1 MLLYMS
7 VKRRMRM
14 EKSNRQAKEIGGRDW
29 KQIARY
35 FQYAVFVVSM
45 ILSGVMIYF
54 LMNMEDI
61 LK

>member
-1 MLLYMS
+1 
-7 VKRRMRM
+7 M
-14 EKSNRQAKEIGGRDW
+14 EKDRKELIEVGGRDW

-54 LMNMEDI
+54 LLNMEEI
-61 LK
+61 MK